1 MAHRGTLHPSKA
13 LDLVSKVLLL
23 SQLDRIAT
31 LVAHLSF
38 FAHKK
43 KKKKFEVFDKCLYF
57 KLVSPWN

>member
-1 MAHRGTLHPSKA
+1 MAHRGTLHPGKA

-38 FAHKK
+38 FCSSKK
-43 KKKKFEVFDKCLYF
+43 KKILRYLINACI
-57 KLVSPWN
+57 SS